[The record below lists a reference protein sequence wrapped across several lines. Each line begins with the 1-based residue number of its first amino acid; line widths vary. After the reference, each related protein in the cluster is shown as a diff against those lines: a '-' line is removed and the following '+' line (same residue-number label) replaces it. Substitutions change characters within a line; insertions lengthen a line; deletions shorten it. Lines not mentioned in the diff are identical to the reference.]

1 MTHWISNMI
10 GKFSKMDLVDRTEI
24 LNKLLEM
31 GAIEKEDKEETY
43 TIINE
48 AAIAVFKAQRV
59 DPVEIVEVYER
70 NGNFEV

>member
-31 GAIEKEDKEETY
+31 GAIEKEDKE
-43 TIINE
+43 
-48 AAIAVFKAQRV
+48 
-59 DPVEIVEVYER
+59 
-70 NGNFEV
+70 